1 MAGQHSVAV
10 LWDCANTHDMVP
22 PTAQE
27 CIDPGATLGAVL
39 SDLVL

>member
-1 MAGQHSVAV
+1 MVGQHSV
-10 LWDCANTHDMVP
+10 DCCGTHGMVP

-27 CIDPGATLGAVL
+27 CTGPGATLGAVL